1 VLADR
6 IFTIILPPSLEGLSG
21 VFDTPKEKCPS
32 GHGKPVTEA
41 IHAFQSSSP
50 LYPPHKYIN
59 IPKAAAPILTFGPPT
74 PDASPQSSVMEM
86 NAVRSGHNHADIGL
100 ATPPTTP
107 PNFSTTIHDNAST
120 NLLLAKLFP
129 TSAADAARYAK
140 GVSIESNQ
148 PDGSCSWW
156 DGFILTAPPPA
167 PVTAPS
173 QVKSKSGSKVVVP
186 HSFPIRTLYMNAQN
200 ALKQHDSIRE
210 SIVALLDLAGEQLE
224 CDAVVMVLEREKGE
238 NGRGSQEFGELLHSL
253 MYVGFTVVTRPP
265 FAVDPRYVLVGIE
278 V

>member
-1 VLADR
+1 VLVDR

-59 IPKAAAPILTFGPPT
+59 IPKAAAPILTYGPPT
-74 PDASPQSSVMEM
+74 PDASPQSSIMEM
-86 NAVRSGHNHADIGL
+86 NLVRSGNNRPDAGL

-129 TSAADAARYAK
+129 ANAAEAARYAR

-156 DGFILTAPPPA
+156 DGFILTAPPA
-167 PVTAPS
+167 PVAAPT
-173 QVKSKSGSKVVVP
+173 QLKSKSRSKVVP
-186 HSFPIRTLYMNAQN
+186 HSFPIRTLYMSAQN

-210 SIVALLDLAGEQLE
+210 SIVALLDLAGEHLE